1 MSLVD
6 IMIDQIGDARR
17 TIEDGKPL
25 VPVWVIATPEG
36 SYRVY
41 TEFDTTKSEQRER
54 ALLLVSR
61 FMTWR
66 LATSFVLT
74 AEMRLSVEGSAE
86 EAILAVGVSRRE
98 RVGLV
103 QRIRRRDPL
112 TLTSPEW
119 LTAEQIDE
127 TYSSLLP
134 SRKSEITIDEI
145 AELTA
150 VFGENGEMAAERLEL
165 VIPSGPICCH
175 WPVRDRPTHA
185 RGNTKMRGIATC
197 VACIGL
203 ALIPVAAV
211 GEERAAPATA
221 PSNSDDGIT
230 LDAHQ
235 KDIVRK
241 ISNYFS
247 GIHTLQGSFL
257 QTGSDNHRMKGKF
270 YLSRP
275 GRFRF
280 DYARPSR
287 QIVISDGR
295 YLAVE
300 DLDLNTEDRVELDQT
315 PFRLIL
321 QSDVDLIRDAQIM
334 DVQQSD
340 NLFVVALQDKNPDA
354 GGEITLFL
362 ATEPDLE
369 IKAWSTK
376 DAQGIETR
384 VEVSDLAK
392 GVQLDAELFK
402 IAPVGWKE

>member
-1 MSLVD
+1 
-6 IMIDQIGDARR
+6 
-17 TIEDGKPL
+17 
-25 VPVWVIATPEG
+25 
-36 SYRVY
+36 
-41 TEFDTTKSEQRER
+41 
-54 ALLLVSR
+54 
-61 FMTWR
+61 
-66 LATSFVLT
+66 
-74 AEMRLSVEGSAE
+74 
-86 EAILAVGVSRRE
+86 
-98 RVGLV
+98 
-103 QRIRRRDPL
+103 
-112 TLTSPEW
+112 
-119 LTAEQIDE
+119 
-127 TYSSLLP
+127 
-134 SRKSEITIDEI
+134 
-145 AELTA
+145 
-150 VFGENGEMAAERLEL
+150 
-165 VIPSGPICCH
+165 
-175 WPVRDRPTHA
+175 
-185 RGNTKMRGIATC
+185 MRGIATC

-211 GEERAAPATA
+211 GEERTPPATG

-230 LDAHQ
+230 LDANQ
-235 KDIVRK
+235 KDIIRK
-241 ISNYFS
+241 ISDYFS

-257 QTGSDNHRMKGKF
+257 QTGSDNRRMKGKF

-287 QIVISDGR
+287 QIVISDGQ

-362 ATEPDLE
+362 ATKPDLE

-402 IAPVGWKE
+402 IAPVRWNE